1 MERDQEHV
9 GRLFVRNPE
18 ARSDS
23 ETKAKLR
30 NVRLQENID
39 QEEQGKKV
47 RKLYGNITRPMQT
60 FDSNVSQN
68 FSDDRQKEKMNE
80 LRQLQREEELDKR
93 EFGIK
98 IPRKAKILLKRSYR
112 RINRHERPI
121 WILNFIIAF
130 SLDFIVDIVS
140 LIPYV
145 GWIVG
150 GFCAFC
156 GSIYLTISLWR
167 VGNRKARTK
176 KRVIRVAMLIA
187 DAIPYIGILPISIAT
202 VFIAYEDSIK
212 ESRKAKVEVKKLQKK
227 YPNLVLE

>member
-1 MERDQEHV
+1 MRDQEHV
-9 GRLFVRNPE
+9 DRLYGRNPE
-18 ARSDS
+18 VRSDS

-30 NVRLQENID
+30 NVRLQENINK
-39 QEEQGKKV
+39 EEQRENVG
-47 RKLYGNITRPMQT
+47 KLYGSIATPMQT
-60 FDSNVSQN
+60 FDSNENQN
-68 FSDDRQKEKMNE
+68 LSDDQQKEKTNE
-80 LRQLQREEELDKR
+80 LRRLQREEDLDRR

-98 IPRKAKILLKRSYR
+98 IPRKAKVLLERSYR
-112 RINRHERPI
+112 RINRHERPM
-121 WILNFIIAF
+121 WILNFMIAF

-150 GFCAFC
+150 GFFALC

-167 VGNRKARTK
+167 VGNRKLRTK
-176 KRVIRVAMLIA
+176 KRVIRIAMLIA

-212 ESRKAKVEVKKLQKK
+212 ESRKAKVEVKKLQKQ
-227 YPNLVLE
+227 YPNLAIE